1 MHFPESLSSLTTE
14 AASRKP
20 NLSENAKLMLSSVEA
35 HIQGM
40 PLWDENQIHIKYKYK
55 YKFK

>member
-40 PLWDENQIHIKYKYK
+40 PLWDKNQIHIKYKYK
-55 YKFK
+55 YK